1 MARKRKF
8 NPNNFENV
16 GKSNLSAVLY
26 ASMLQSP
33 AWYALSPKA
42 KELYTYMKLQLYGQA
57 PLDSEKYGAGAF
69 VFNQAMYTKTYPIYK
84 TGAQFRRDRDQ
95 LIEYGFI
102 EMVECGRFTRTK
114 NVYRFS
120 AKWQEIKN

>member
-1 MARKRKF
+1 
-8 NPNNFENV
+8 
-16 GKSNLSAVLY
+16 
-26 ASMLQSP
+26 
-33 AWYALSPKA
+33 
-42 KELYTYMKLQLYGQA
+42 MKLQQFGQA
-57 PLDSEKYGAGAF
+57 PIEGYGADGF

-114 NVYRFS
+114 NIYRFS

>member
-1 MARKRKF
+1 MARKHKF
-8 NPNNFENV
+8 TPKNFEKV
-16 GKSNLSAVLY
+16 GASNLSCTLY

-42 KELYTYMKLQLYGQA
+42 KELYTYMKLQQYGQA
-57 PLDSEKYGAGAF
+57 PIEGYGADCF
-69 VFNQAMYTKTYPIYK
+69 VFNKAMYTKVYPIYK
-84 TGAQFRRDRDQ
+84 SGAQFRRDRDQ

-114 NVYRFS
+114 NIYKFS

>member
-1 MARKRKF
+1 MARKHKF
-8 NPNNFENV
+8 TPKNFEKV
-16 GKSNLSAVLY
+16 GASNLSCTLY

-42 KELYTYMKLQLYGQA
+42 KELYTYMKLQQYGQA
-57 PLDSEKYGAGAF
+57 PIEGYGADCF
-69 VFNQAMYTKTYPIYK
+69 VFNQAMYTKVYPIYK
-84 TGAQFRRDRDQ
+84 SGAQFRRDRDQ

-114 NVYRFS
+114 NIYKFS

>member
-1 MARKRKF
+1 MARKSKF
-8 NPNNFENV
+8 YPNNFENV
-16 GKSNLSAVLY
+16 GKSKLSATLY

-42 KELYTYMKLQLYGQA
+42 KELYLYMKLQLFGQNPIEGYGT
-57 PLDSEKYGAGAF
+57 DCF
-69 VFNQAMYTKTYPIYK
+69 VFNKAMFTKTYPIYK

-114 NVYRFS
+114 NIYRFS

>member
-1 MARKRKF
+1 MARKHKF
-8 NPNNFENV
+8 TPKNFEKV
-16 GKSNLSAVLY
+16 GASNLSCTIY

-42 KELYTYMKLQLYGQA
+42 KELYTYMKLQQYGQA
-57 PLDSEKYGAGAF
+57 PIEGYGADCF
-69 VFNQAMYTKTYPIYK
+69 VFNQAMYTKVYPIYK
-84 TGAQFRRDRDQ
+84 SGAQFRRDRDQ

-114 NVYRFS
+114 NIYKFS